1 MSVSEKISR
10 QIQAIPEDVSF
21 GYEQLR
27 LAPGEFQSAA
37 KALERLRRKG
47 TIKRISKGRFY
58 RPRMTIFG
66 EKRPNEEQLL
76 KPYLYENGKR
86 IAYIT
91 GLSLYNQL
99 GLTTQIPTTW
109 QIASRDKRIFINTEA
124 IQASAVKSYVDV
136 SEDNYRLLG
145 LLDAMKDL
153 KQIPD
158 VDLQSAIPIFK
169 TSIGALPRAQ
179 QEELIGYAL
188 SYPPRVRALL
198 GALLEDLTY
207 PEDLTNLKQSLN
219 PLSKFD
225 LGISATELQS
235 APNWSIV

>member
-1 MSVSEKISR
+1 MSVSQEINR
-10 QIQAIPEDVSF
+10 QVQSIPEDISF

-27 LAPGEFQSAA
+27 IAPGEFQSAA
-37 KALERLRRKG
+37 KALERLRKKG
-47 TIKRISKGRFY
+47 TIRRISKGRFY

-76 KPYLYENGKR
+76 KPYLYEKGKR
-86 IAYIT
+86 VAYIT

-99 GLTTQIPTTW
+99 GLTTQIPTMW

-136 SEDNYRLLG
+136 SDDNYRLLG
-145 LLDAMKDL
+145 LLDAIKDL

-158 VDLQSAIPIFK
+158 VDMQSAITIFR
-169 TSIGALPRAQ
+169 TGIGALSLMQ
-179 QEELIGYAL
+179 QKEMMGYAL

-198 GALLEDLTY
+198 GAIMEELSY
-207 PEDLTNLKQSLN
+207 PEDLTCLSASLN
-219 PLSKFD
+219 PLTKFD
-225 LGISATELQS
+225 LGIGETLIKS
-235 APNWSIV
+235 APNWRIV